1 MYQDLPGRSCP
12 GLTLNLSYLGAG
24 YPSIEPAIVITS
36 NVPSRI
42 YSIPCTNLS
51 QTTEEEEEQRYKSLR
66 SYSIYSF
73 PSPLPTFP
81 LIFKK
86 EVGVR
91 LRTL

>member
-51 QTTEEEEEQRYKSLR
+51 QTTEEEQRYKSLR

-81 LIFKK
+81 LN
-86 EVGVR
+86 
-91 LRTL
+91 L